1 MPVRLTQEQFLEKA
15 RAVHGDKYDYSQAV
29 YESSQKKVTI
39 ICPKHGAFRQQAG
52 SHLRGVGCPLCGT
65 ETVRSKIDY
74 EACAVKRKATCRQR
88 YGVDNPMQTEA
99 ARASQRAGL
108 LEKYGVENIS
118 QSEAVIERR
127 RQTNLARYGATSY
140 AGSQEGKARIE
151 ATMLERYGAKNFM
164 QSEVAQDVIPSMV
177 EKARQTQRERFGADH
192 YTHSEE
198 YRANQAAYKQAELEA
213 KRQNHTFNS
222 SGCEDLLYKRLTAVF
237 GVGQVI
243 RQYQDERYP
252 YACDFYVKDR
262 DLFIELNASWT
273 HGGRWWQQ
281 DSSWCRRQKAVW
293 QDKAALH
300 AFYKQALDTWL
311 MRDTAKRAAAELGRL
326 NYLVFWDVDLKDVD
340 LWVACGCP
348 DGQDWEREYSW
359 IPERVW
365 DYGPGPDR
373 LSLSNLT
380 QAAKAAQWP
389 VFYAREL
396 ALWGQAA
403 YRSMPIE
410 GFLYANRWKY
420 LGKKP
425 EELTTRELLRGFTIS
440 GCFRGYSAFDASLMD
455 RFVQKYQIQSIYDP
469 CAGWG
474 ERLLYCCMQDVS
486 YTGVDINDALAQG
499 YEKLIQSFGTGRQ
512 RFLVADSAFHCPSER
527 AQAIVTCPPY
537 GPLERYTES
546 GAENLSYEEFLVWW
560 RRVVELTQ
568 QVEPVWFA
576 FQINRKYRDAMAA
589 VVLQAGYELE
599 DEYFYE
605 SARSSHLTRDRSRD
619 RKKER
624 ESLLIFRRR
633 NA

>member
-15 RAVHGDKYDYSQAV
+15 RAVHGDKYDYSQVV

-52 SHLRGVGCPLCGT
+52 SHLRGAGCPLCGT
-65 ETVRSKIDY
+65 ETMRSKMDY
-74 EACAVKRKATCRQR
+74 EACAAKRKATCRQR

-164 QSEVAQDVIPSMV
+164 QSEAAQDVIPSMV
-177 EKARQTQRERFGADH
+177 EKARKTQRERFGVDH
-192 YTHSEE
+192 YAQSEE

-222 SGCEDLLYKRLTAVF
+222 SVCEDRLYERLIAVF
-237 GVGQVI
+237 GAGQVV

-293 QDKAALH
+293 QDKATLH

-311 MRDTAKRAAAELGRL
+311 VRDTAKRAAAESGRL
-326 NYLVFWDVDLKDVD
+326 NYLVFWDADLKDVD

-359 IPERVW
+359 IPERIW

-410 GFLYANRWKY
+410 GFLYANRWRY
-420 LGKKP
+420 LKKKP

-486 YTGVDINDALAQG
+486 YTGVDINDSLAQG

-512 RFLVADSAFHCPSER
+512 RFLVANSAFHCPSER
-527 AQAIVTCPPY
+527 AQAVVTCPPY
-537 GPLERYTES
+537 GPLERYTEV
-546 GAENLSYEEFLVWW
+546 GAENLSGDQFLNWW
-560 RRVVELTQ
+560 RRVVEQSCL
-568 QVEPVWFA
+568 VEPVWFV
-576 FQINRKYRDAMAA
+576 FQINRKCRDAMAD
-589 VVLQAGYELE
+589 VVRQAGYDLE

-605 SARSSHLTRDRSRD
+605 SVRSSHLTRDGSRD

>member
-52 SHLRGVGCPLCGT
+52 SHLRGAGCPLCGT
-65 ETVRSKIDY
+65 ETMRSKMDY

-99 ARASQRAGL
+99 ARTSQRAGL

-140 AGSQEGKARIE
+140 AGSPEGKARIE

-164 QSEVAQDVIPSMV
+164 QSDAV
-177 EKARQTQRERFGADH
+177 KARRMQQEQFGADH
-192 YTHSEE
+192 YTRSAE
-198 YRANQAAYKQAELEA
+198 YSR
-213 KRQNHTFNS
+213 NHTFNA
-222 SGCEDLLYKRLTAVF
+222 SGGEDLLYERLTAVF
-237 GVGQVI
+237 GDGQVI

-326 NYLVFWDVDLKDVD
+326 NYLVFWDADLKDVD

-359 IPERVW
+359 IPERIW

-410 GFLYANRWKY
+410 GFLYANRWRY
-420 LGKKP
+420 LKKKP

-512 RFLVADSAFHCPSER
+512 RFLVADSAFHCPSEH
-527 AQAIVTCPPY
+527 AQAVVTCPPY
-537 GPLERYTES
+537 GSLERYTEA
-546 GAENLSYEEFLVWW
+546 GAENLSGDQFLNWW
-560 RRVVELTQ
+560 RRVVEQSCL
-568 QVEPVWFA
+568 VEPVWFV
-576 FQINRKYRDAMAA
+576 FQINRKCRDAMAD
-589 VVLQAGYELE
+589 VVWQAGYDLE

-605 SARSSHLTRDRSRD
+605 SARSSHLTRDKFRD
-619 RKKER
+619 RKRER
-624 ESLLIFRRR
+624 ESLLILRRR

>member
-15 RAVHGDKYDYSQAV
+15 RAVHGNKYDYSQVV

-52 SHLRGVGCPLCGT
+52 SHLRGAGCPLCGT
-65 ETVRSKIDY
+65 ETMRSKMDY

-127 RQTNLARYGATSY
+127 RQTNLARYGSTSY

-164 QSEVAQDVIPSMV
+164 QSDTARDVIPSMV

-192 YTHSEE
+192 YAQSEE

-222 SGCEDLLYKRLTAVF
+222 SGCEDLLYNRLVALF
-237 GVGQVI
+237 GTEQVI

-311 MRDTAKRAAAELGRL
+311 MRDTAKRVAAELGRL
-326 NYLVFWDVDLKDVD
+326 NYLVFWDADLKDVD

-410 GFLYANRWKY
+410 GFLYANRWRY
-420 LGKKP
+420 LKKKP

-455 RFVQKYQIQSIYDP
+455 RFVQNYQIQSIYDP

-527 AQAIVTCPPY
+527 AQAVVTCPPY
-537 GPLERYTES
+537 GPLERYTEA
-546 GAENLSYEEFLVWW
+546 GAENLSGDQFLNWW
-560 RRVVELTQ
+560 RRVVEQSCL
-568 QVEPVWFA
+568 VEPVWFV
-576 FQINRKYRDAMAA
+576 FQINRKYRDAMAD
-589 VVLQAGYELE
+589 VVWQAGYDLE

-605 SARSSHLTRDRSRD
+605 SVRSSHLTRDGSRD

>member
-52 SHLRGVGCPLCGT
+52 SHLRGVGCPLCGI
-65 ETVRSKIDY
+65 ETMRSKMDY
-74 EACAVKRKATCRQR
+74 EACAAKRKATCRQR

-108 LEKYGVENIS
+108 LEKYGVENVS

-140 AGSQEGKARIE
+140 AGSPEGKARIE

-164 QSEVAQDVIPSMV
+164 QSEAAQDVIPSMV

-192 YTHSEE
+192 YAQSEE

-222 SGCEDLLYKRLTAVF
+222 SGCEDLLYSRLVALF
-237 GVGQVI
+237 GIEQVI

-311 MRDTAKRAAAELGRL
+311 MRDTAKRVAAELGRL
-326 NYLVFWDVDLKDVD
+326 NYLVFWDADLKDVD

-359 IPERVW
+359 IPERIW

-440 GCFRGYSAFDASLMD
+440 GCFHGYSAFDASLMD

-527 AQAIVTCPPY
+527 AQAVVTCPPY
-537 GPLERYTES
+537 GSLERYTEA
-546 GAENLSYEEFLVWW
+546 GAENLSGDQFLNWW
-560 RRVVELTQ
+560 RRVVEQSCL
-568 QVEPVWFA
+568 VEPVWFV
-576 FQINRKYRDAMAA
+576 FQINRKCRDAMAD
-589 VVLQAGYELE
+589 VVWQAGYDLE

-605 SARSSHLTRDRSRD
+605 SARSSHLTRDGSRD

>member
-1 MPVRLTQEQFLEKA
+1 M
-15 RAVHGDKYDYSQAV
+15 
-29 YESSQKKVTI
+29 
-39 ICPKHGAFRQQAG
+39 
-52 SHLRGVGCPLCGT
+52 
-65 ETVRSKIDY
+65 
-74 EACAVKRKATCRQR
+74 
-88 YGVDNPMQTEA
+88 
-99 ARASQRAGL
+99 
-108 LEKYGVENIS
+108 
-118 QSEAVIERR
+118 
-127 RQTNLARYGATSY
+127 
-140 AGSQEGKARIE
+140 
-151 ATMLERYGAKNFM
+151 
-164 QSEVAQDVIPSMV
+164 
-177 EKARQTQRERFGADH
+177 
-192 YTHSEE
+192 
-198 YRANQAAYKQAELEA
+198 
-213 KRQNHTFNS
+213 
-222 SGCEDLLYKRLTAVF
+222 
-237 GVGQVI
+237 
-243 RQYQDERYP
+243 
-252 YACDFYVKDR
+252 
-262 DLFIELNASWT
+262 
-273 HGGRWWQQ
+273 
-281 DSSWCRRQKAVW
+281 
-293 QDKAALH
+293 H

-326 NYLVFWDVDLKDVD
+326 NYLVFWDADLKDVD

-420 LGKKP
+420 LKKKP

-527 AQAIVTCPPY
+527 AQAVVTCPPY
-537 GPLERYTES
+537 GPLERYTEA
-546 GAENLSYEEFLVWW
+546 GAENLSGDQFLNWW
-560 RRVVELTQ
+560 RRVVEQSCL
-568 QVEPVWFA
+568 VEPVWFV
-576 FQINRKYRDAMAA
+576 FQINRKCRDAMAD
-589 VVLQAGYELE
+589 VVWQAGYDLE

-605 SARSSHLTRDRSRD
+605 SARSSHLTRDGSRD

>member
-65 ETVRSKIDY
+65 ETMRLKMDY
-74 EACAVKRKATCRQR
+74 EACAAKRKVTCRQR

-164 QSEVAQDVIPSMV
+164 QSEAAQDVIPSMV

-192 YTHSEE
+192 YAQSEE

-222 SGCEDLLYKRLTAVF
+222 SGCEDSLYSRLTAVF
-237 GVGQVI
+237 GDGQVI

-293 QDKAALH
+293 QDKAAVH
-300 AFYKQALDTWL
+300 SFYKQALDTWL
-311 MRDTAKRAAAELGRL
+311 MRDTAKRVAAESGRL
-326 NYLVFWDVDLKDVD
+326 NYLVFWDADLRDVD
-340 LWVACGCP
+340 LWVTCGCP

-359 IPERVW
+359 IPERIW
-365 DYGPGPDR
+365 DYGFGPDR

-440 GCFRGYSAFDASLMD
+440 GCFHGYSAFDASLMD

-499 YEKLIQSFGTGRQ
+499 YEKLIQLFGTGRQ

-527 AQAIVTCPPY
+527 AQAVVTCPPY
-537 GPLERYTES
+537 GPLERYTEV
-546 GAENLSYEEFLVWW
+546 GAENLSGDQFLNWW
-560 RRVVELTQ
+560 RRVVEQSCL
-568 QVEPVWFA
+568 VEPVWFV
-576 FQINRKYRDAMAA
+576 FQINRKYRDAMAG
-589 VVLQAGYELE
+589 VVRQAGYDLE

-605 SARSSHLTRDRSRD
+605 SARSSHLTRDKSRD
-619 RKKER
+619 RKRER

>member
-52 SHLRGVGCPLCGT
+52 SHLRGAGCPLCGT
-65 ETVRSKIDY
+65 ETMRSKMDY

-99 ARASQRAGL
+99 ARTSQRAGL
-108 LEKYGVENIS
+108 LEKYGIENVS

-164 QSEVAQDVIPSMV
+164 QSEAAQDVIPSMV

-192 YTHSEE
+192 YAQSEE
-198 YRANQAAYKQAELEA
+198 YRANQVAYKQAELEA

-222 SGCEDLLYKRLTAVF
+222 SGCEDSLHSRLTAVF
-237 GVGQVI
+237 GDGQVI

-281 DSSWCRRQKAVW
+281 DSFWCRRQKAVW

-311 MRDTAKRAAAELGRL
+311 VRDTAKRVAAESGRL
-326 NYLVFWDVDLKDVD
+326 NYLVFWDADLKDVD

-348 DGQDWEREYSW
+348 DGQDWKREYSW
-359 IPERVW
+359 IPERIW

-410 GFLYANRWKY
+410 GFLYANRWRY
-420 LGKKP
+420 LKKKP

-527 AQAIVTCPPY
+527 AQAVVTCPPY
-537 GPLERYTES
+537 GPLERYTEA
-546 GAENLSYEEFLVWW
+546 GAENLSGDQFLNWW
-560 RRVVELTQ
+560 RRVVEQSCL
-568 QVEPVWFA
+568 VEPVWFV
-576 FQINRKYRDAMAA
+576 FQINRKCRDAMAD
-589 VVLQAGYELE
+589 VVRQAGYDLE

-605 SARSSHLTRDRSRD
+605 SARSSHLTRDKSRD
-619 RKKER
+619 RKRER
-624 ESLLIFRRR
+624 ESLLILRRR

>member
-39 ICPKHGAFRQQAG
+39 ICPKHGAFSQSAG
-52 SHLRGVGCPLCGT
+52 SHLRGAGCPLCGT
-65 ETVRSKIDY
+65 ETMRSKMDY

-99 ARASQRAGL
+99 ARTSQRAGL

-164 QSEVAQDVIPSMV
+164 QSEAAQDVIPSMV

-192 YTHSEE
+192 YTQSEE
-198 YRANQAAYKQAELEA
+198 YRANQVAYKQAELEA

-222 SGCEDLLYKRLTAVF
+222 SGCEDLLYSRLVTLF
-237 GVGQVI
+237 GAGQVI

-311 MRDTAKRAAAELGRL
+311 VRDTAKRAAAELGRL

-348 DGQDWEREYSW
+348 DGQDWKGEYSW
-359 IPERVW
+359 IPERAW

-403 YRSMPIE
+403 YRSMPVE
-410 GFLYANRWKY
+410 GFLYANRWRY
-420 LGKKP
+420 LKKKP

-527 AQAIVTCPPY
+527 AQAVVTCPPY
-537 GPLERYTES
+537 GPLERYTEV
-546 GAENLSYEEFLVWW
+546 GAENLSGDQFLNWW
-560 RRVVELTQ
+560 RRVVEQSCL
-568 QVEPVWFA
+568 VEPVWFV
-576 FQINRKYRDAMAA
+576 FQINRKCRDAMAD
-589 VVLQAGYELE
+589 VVRQAGYDLE

>member
-15 RAVHGDKYDYSQAV
+15 RAVHGDKYDYSQVV

-52 SHLRGVGCPLCGT
+52 SHLRGAGCPLCGT
-65 ETVRSKIDY
+65 ETMRSKMDY

-99 ARASQRAGL
+99 ARASQRAHL

-127 RQTNLARYGATSY
+127 RQTNLARYGSTSY

-164 QSEVAQDVIPSMV
+164 QSEAAQDVIPSMV

-192 YTHSEE
+192 YTQSEE
-198 YRANQAAYKQAELEA
+198 YRANQVAYKQAELEA

-222 SGCEDLLYKRLTAVF
+222 SGCEDLLYSRLIALF
-237 GVGQVI
+237 GAGQVI

-262 DLFIELNASWT
+262 DLFIELNALWT

-311 MRDTAKRAAAELGRL
+311 VRDTAKRASAELGRL
-326 NYLVFWDVDLKDVD
+326 NYLVFWDADLKDVD

-410 GFLYANRWKY
+410 GFLYANRWRY

-455 RFVQKYQIQSIYDP
+455 RFVQNHQIQSIYDP

-512 RFLVADSAFHCPSER
+512 RFLVADSAFHCPSEH
-527 AQAIVTCPPY
+527 AQAVVTCPPY
-537 GPLERYTES
+537 GPLERYTEA
-546 GAENLSYEEFLVWW
+546 GAENLSDEEFLIWW

-568 QVEPVWFA
+568 RVDPVWFV
-576 FQINRKYRDAMAA
+576 FQINRKYRGAMAD
-589 VVLQAGYELE
+589 VVRQAGYDLE

-605 SARSSHLTRDRSRD
+605 SARSSHLTRDGSHD